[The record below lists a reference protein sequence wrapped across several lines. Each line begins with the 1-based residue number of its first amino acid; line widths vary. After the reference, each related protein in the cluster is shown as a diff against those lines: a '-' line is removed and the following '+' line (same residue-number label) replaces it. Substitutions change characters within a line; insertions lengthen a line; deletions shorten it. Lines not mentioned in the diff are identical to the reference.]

1 METNVLKINYEVT
14 VSLSTRNITIYQ
26 NNGTDLLMRQTT
38 SGLMSEFCSIDQDNK
53 IVTLKVLPST
63 FNVQN
68 GEYRVSISS
77 NFVKHSDSDEP
88 IFKLDHTMWILRTGI
103 Y

>member
-1 METNVLKINYEVT
+1 
-14 VSLSTRNITIYQ
+14 
-26 NNGTDLLMRQTT
+26 MRQTT
-38 SGLMSEFCSIDQDNK
+38 SGLMSEFCSIDRDNK

-77 NFVKHSDSDEP
+77 NFVKHSDYDEP
-88 IFKLDHTMWILRTGI
+88 IFKLDHTMWILYTGI